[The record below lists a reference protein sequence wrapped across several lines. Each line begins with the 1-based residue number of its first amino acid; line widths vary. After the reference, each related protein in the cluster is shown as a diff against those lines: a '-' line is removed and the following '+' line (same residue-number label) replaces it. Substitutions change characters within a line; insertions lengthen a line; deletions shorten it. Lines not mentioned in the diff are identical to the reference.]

1 MSFEVIY
8 KDADMRMKK
17 SIEALQTELA
27 KLRMGRAN
35 PNLLAHVMV
44 DYYGSMVPISQVANI
59 AVQDAR
65 TLAVSPWEKKM
76 VPAIEK
82 AIMTSDLG
90 LNPATSGEL
99 IRIPLPPLN
108 EERRRELVKI
118 VKTEVEDAKVAVRNI
133 RRDVNHQVKES
144 VKAKLMTE
152 DEEHKAQDRVQKLT
166 DATILEIDK
175 IYSKKE
181 TELLEV

>member
-17 SIEALQTELA
+17 SIEALQVELA

-65 TLAVSPWEKKM
+65 TLTVSPWEKKM
-76 VPAIEK
+76 VQAIEK

-118 VKTEVEDAKVAVRNI
+118 VKTEVENAKVAVRNV

-166 DATILEIDK
+166 DSTILEIDK